1 MSAYLP
7 TVPSASSDFSAD
19 SPDSSFDDFALW
31 SSTVGDYASGN
42 GNIRNDKLVPA
53 SAFQPNSLTRVFRSG
68 SSSPE
73 AFLLMAA
80 GSSSTLPWLDYNKYG
95 YDVPGASVNFYLKED
110 VPVGNLIIHSSV
122 NIWKAREASYFDH
135 GTNNTTAAGF
145 QLDLKG
151 LIDGSDSYNNGGV
164 LSLAKYDY
172 YIAPSGSTSSGDF
185 TRRGFNLFF
194 STTNDAVVPAGLH
207 TYKLKMGLSQTSR
220 TGSTPGDATLYNHFK
235 GSGARTS
242 IIAIYK

>member
-73 AFLLMAA
+73 AFLLMA
-80 GSSSTLPWLDYNKYG
+80 GNTSSTLPWLDYNKYG
-95 YDVPGASVNFYLKED
+95 YHVPGASVNFYLKED
-110 VPVGNLIIHSSV
+110 IPAGNLIIHSSV
-122 NIWKAREASYFDH
+122 NIWKAREASYFDY
-135 GTNNTTAAGF
+135 GTNGITAAGF
-145 QLDLKG
+145 QIDLKG

-164 LSLAKYDY
+164 LSLVKYDY
-172 YIAPSGSTSSGDF
+172 YISPTSSSNNGDF

-194 STTNDAVVPAGLH
+194 STTNDSVVPAVLH
-207 TYKLKMGLSQTSR
+207 TYKLKMGLAQTSLGGG
-220 TGSTPGDATLYNHFK
+220 GSGDATLYNHFK